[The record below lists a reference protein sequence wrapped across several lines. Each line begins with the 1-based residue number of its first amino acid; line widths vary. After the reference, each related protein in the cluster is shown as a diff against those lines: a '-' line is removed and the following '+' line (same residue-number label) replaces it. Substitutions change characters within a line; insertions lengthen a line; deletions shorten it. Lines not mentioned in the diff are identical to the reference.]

1 MKNVANNKRSRS
13 CKLKKIISGG
23 QTGVD
28 RAALDVA
35 IHLGIA
41 HGGWCP
47 RGRLAE
53 DGQVPAMYDL
63 VEMESANYADRTRQN
78 VLAADATLILYPDE
92 LRSGTRLTAK
102 LASELGK
109 PYFAVRLD
117 DRPKPAD
124 IAAWI
129 HEEQIK
135 SLNVAGPRASSYPRI
150 YSRAKAFLTKVF
162 DICLNPAPSTDA

>member
-1 MKNVANNKRSRS
+1 MKNGTQNKRLRT

-35 IHLGIA
+35 IHFGLA

-53 DGQVPAMYDL
+53 DGRVPAMYDL
-63 VEMESANYADRTRQN
+63 VEMDSANYADRTRQN
-78 VLAADATLILYPDE
+78 VLDADATLILYPDQ
-92 LRSGTRLTAK
+92 LRSGTRLTAVY
-102 LASELGK
+102 ARELGK
-109 PYFAVRLD
+109 EYLAVRLD

-129 HEEQIK
+129 NDKQIK
-135 SLNVAGPRASSYPRI
+135 HLNIAGPRASSHPRI
-150 YSRAKAFLTKVF
+150 YSRAKNFLTKVF
-162 DICLNPAPSTDA
+162 DLCLNPTNSADD